1 MQNAPAMLYCPN
13 PNCQESNPLTN
24 KFCQKCRTPLIKRYL
39 WGVGKG
45 MENYKIGELVA
56 DRYLL
61 NEDRIFLDTKPAL
74 VPDTSEEIPPFIQ
87 PYLKLFPYRLH
98 IPQVY
103 GLLPRKKDRR
113 NIAEIWLLEQIPVD
127 VSTGKIRPELIKVW
141 KNAPAMRQLNWLW
154 QMANLWRPL
163 EKYGVSSS
171 LIKPELLRVEGSI
184 FRLLELSYDNKK
196 TPTLKHLGQ
205 LWLKWTATADPFIAN
220 FLKYVCHQL
229 IHGEIHSADNLVD
242 LLEKG
247 LAVLGRSQSRH
258 IRIATRT
265 DQGPSRRR
273 NEDACYPDSDMGLKQ
288 AAMPHDLAIVCDGI
302 GGHEGGNVAS
312 QLAIQAVQQ
321 RVQQLNL
328 KDIDSFSLIE
338 QLEFAACDA
347 NDLIADRNDLEQRQA
362 RQRMG
367 TTLVMALA
375 HEHEVYITHVGDTRA
390 YLITPYTCYQ
400 ITVDDDVASREA
412 RLGYALYRD
421 ALQQPTA
428 GSLVQAL
435 GMSSSSTLHPTVGRF
450 VIDED
455 CVFLLCSDGL
465 SDNDRVEQYWETE
478 ILPILTGNTNID
490 TAADNL
496 IDIAN
501 KNNGHDNVT
510 VAVFYCQI
518 LANKS
523 NNNSGGDLLAKLG
536 LGLTGS
542 EKTLIDF
549 SDNDDSLNGD
559 ISDGKTI
566 IVTGRNRQS
575 NLLKFSLVIA
585 ILLALGGG
593 LIYAFNLGGSLKS
606 LILLN
611 SSEKK
616 AAIETP
622 NSPVPIPVSIKQPL
636 EVGTLMKIPDEKTSS
651 DSPELEL
658 LKTTIKPEK
667 TSGKGAKLIPG
678 TILRVIEG
686 KRERESGN
694 SGNNLEPV
702 IWLNVEVCF
711 IPKNSNAGTNQNS
724 VSVKSGW
731 IQQEKVA
738 NFVVS
743 LSSLTTEL
751 QNICSTN
758 SNGANSNQNLRR

>member
-13 PNCQESNPLTN
+13 PNCQDSNLLTN
-24 KFCQKCRTPLIKRYL
+24 KFCQKCHTPLIKRYL
-39 WGVGKG
+39 WGFGKG
-45 MENYKIGELVA
+45 MENYKITEIVA

-61 NEDRIFLDTKPAL
+61 TEDRIFLDTKPAL
-74 VPDTSEEIPPFIQ
+74 VPDTLEEIPAFIH

-103 GLLPRKKDRR
+103 GLLPRKKEWR
-113 NIAEIWLLEQIPVD
+113 NIPEIWLLEQIPVD
-127 VSTGKIRPELIKVW
+127 VLTGKIRPQLINVW
-141 KNAPAMRQLNWLW
+141 KNASAIRQLNWLW

-163 EKYGVSSS
+163 AKYGVSSS
-171 LIKPELLRVEGSI
+171 LLKPELLRVEGAI
-184 FRLLELSYDNKK
+184 VRLLELSYDTKK

-205 LWLKWTATADPFIAN
+205 LWLQWAANADPFIAN
-220 FLKYVCHQL
+220 FLKYVCHQM
-229 IHGEIHSADNLVD
+229 IHGEIETSEQLIDI
-242 LLEKG
+242 LEKG

-288 AAMPHDLAIVCDGI
+288 AAMPHNLAIVCDGI

-328 KDIDSFSLIE
+328 TDIDSFTLIE
-338 QLEFAACDA
+338 QLELAACDA

-400 ITVDDDVASREA
+400 ITLDDDVASREA

-450 VIDED
+450 IIDED

-496 IDIAN
+496 IKIAN

-510 VAVFYCQI
+510 VALLSCQI
-518 LANKS
+518 STNKS

-536 LGLTGS
+536 LGLTGK
-542 EKTLIDF
+542 EKTLMDF
-549 SDNDDSLNGD
+549 SENDDRWNGD
-559 ISDGKTI
+559 ISNRKTRLFHP
-566 IVTGRNRQS
+566 GGRQS
-575 NLLKFSLVIA
+575 NLLLKLGLVIA
-585 ILLALGGG
+585 FLLTLGGG
-593 LIYAFNLGGSLKS
+593 LVYAFNLGGSLKS
-606 LILLN
+606 LIQLN
-611 SSEKK
+611 SSSNKS
-616 AAIETP
+616 AIETP
-622 NSPVPIPVSIKQPL
+622 NPPAPVPIKQPL
-636 EVGTLMKIPDEKTSS
+636 EVGTLIKIPDEKISPE
-651 DSPELEL
+651 SPELEL
-658 LKTTIKPEK
+658 LKNPNKPEK
-667 TSGKGAKLIPG
+667 ISGKVTKLIPG
-678 TILRVIEG
+678 TILRVAQG
-686 KRERESGN
+686 SREKESGN
-694 SGNNLEPV
+694 SANNLEPV
-702 IWLNVEVCF
+702 IWLNLEVCSF
-711 IPKNSNAGTNQNS
+711 PKNSNSGTTNPNAAN
-724 VSVKSGW
+724 VKKGW
-731 IQQEKVA
+731 IQQEKIA

-743 LSSLTTEL
+743 PSSLPAEL
-751 QNICSTN
+751 QNICSNN
-758 SNGANSNQNLRR
+758 SNGSTSNQNPRQ